1 MNSQNTPVH
10 MRLWHRDFWHMAVAN
25 LMLMTS
31 VYMLVPTMPRW
42 LVEVQDFSP
51 ADAALA
57 MAAFG
62 VGLFTFGLF
71 VSYLVQRFRRNHVCI
86 WSVVV
91 MAALIF
97 SLYYFDTRFCQFLE
111 LPVIILQRFLLGAFF
126 GLAQMVLAST
136 LIIDTC
142 ESYQRTEANHSAA
155 WFGRFSLSIG
165 PLAGLLLSR
174 YFNFDAVLLASVG
187 CLAFT
192 ALLII
197 FVSFPFRAPS
207 DDISV
212 TSLDRFFLTQS
223 IPLFVNLQLVTLAV
237 GILMAVVLSELFYAM
252 MMAGFLLAILSQR
265 FVFREAELKSEVIT
279 GLILIAAA
287 LLMMLTRTQQI
298 VTFASPLFIGFGT
311 GIIGSRFLLFFI
323 KLSRHCQRGTSQST
337 FMLGWESGIA
347 WGLGIGIA
355 FFYDDVKSALF
366 VSLVLIAAALLMY
379 NFIHTWFSH
388 HKNR

>member
-1 MNSQNTPVH
+1 

-287 LLMMLTRTQQI
+287 LFMMLTRTQQI

>member
-287 LLMMLTRTQQI
+287 LFMMLTRTQQI

>member
-298 VTFASPLFIGFGT
+298 LCFTIVHRLRHGHYRFALPAVLHQTESPLSAGHLAEHLHARVGEWHRL
-311 GIIGSRFLLFFI
+311 GPRHRNSFLL
-323 KLSRHCQRGTSQST
+323 
-337 FMLGWESGIA
+337 
-347 WGLGIGIA
+347 
-355 FFYDDVKSALF
+355 
-366 VSLVLIAAALLMY
+366 
-379 NFIHTWFSH
+379 
-388 HKNR
+388 

>member
-1 MNSQNTPVH
+1 

-366 VSLVLIAAALLMY
+366 VSLVFIAAALLMY

>member
-1 MNSQNTPVH
+1 

-71 VSYLVQRFRRNHVCI
+71 VSYFVQRFRRNHVCI

>member
-1 MNSQNTPVH
+1 

-287 LLMMLTRTQQI
+287 LFMMLTRTQQI

-337 FMLGWESGIA
+337 FLLGWESGIA
-347 WGLGIGIA
+347 WGVGIGLA
-355 FFYDDVKSALF
+355 VFQGDTTSA
-366 VSLVLIAAALLMY
+366 LIAALVLTIVALAMY
-379 NFIHTWFSH
+379 HFTHKWFTNN
-388 HKNR
+388 KNR